1 MSPSEKAKRH
11 GIEMMRSLTFNND
24 GPPSTEEEWNKLL
37 AASEQMGIA
46 LFLMG
51 GMSEKDARG
60 LAKIIYGGAA
70 GRILLEVCL
79 QEEPS
84 SIQDEYSSRVSR
96 S

>member
-11 GIEMMRSLTFNND
+11 GIEMMQSLSFNND
-24 GPPSTEEEWNKLL
+24 GPPRTEEEWNKLL
-37 AASEQMGIA
+37 AASEQVGIA
-46 LFLMG
+46 LFLMN
-51 GMSEKDARG
+51 GMSEKDARD
-60 LAKIIYGGAA
+60 LAKIIHGGAT

-84 SIQDEYSSRVSR
+84 SIQDEYSSRASR

>member
-1 MSPSEKAKRH
+1 MQIASNNRLRVR
-11 GIEMMRSLTFNND
+11 IEMMQSLSFNND
-24 GPPSTEEEWNKLL
+24 GPPRTEEEWNKLL

-70 GRILLEVCL
+70 GRILLEACL
-79 QEEPS
+79 QEPS
-84 SIQDEYSSRVSR
+84 SIQDEYSARASR

>member
-1 MSPSEKAKRH
+1 MSPSEM
-11 GIEMMRSLTFNND
+11 IQSLPFNKD
-24 GPPSTEEEWNKLL
+24 GLPRTEEEWNKLL

-70 GRILLEVCL
+70 GRILLEACL
-79 QEEPS
+79 QEPS
-84 SIQDEYSSRVSR
+84 SIQDEYSARASR